1 MPLKLCS
8 IFINTENKIN
18 KLQQFCL
25 NASAIW
31 KAFECKDYKTNIKS
45 IYFVV
50 GLATFIQAL
59 FAALFYSSWC

>member
-1 MPLKLCS
+1 M
-8 IFINTENKIN
+8 ENKIN

-31 KAFECKDYKTNIKS
+31 KAYECKDYKTNIKS